1 MNLQTF
7 KPLANKLASLT
18 AIAAAAILLS
28 VPALAGSGQRQTSTP
43 AKPTTTD
50 AKPVSTPSTDAP
62 ITTPSTDAS
71 PGATP
76 STETQPVTPTS
87 EAPTTPDASA
97 SSGTIVEVA
106 SSSGS
111 FKTLVEAVKAAG
123 LTEEL
128 SGKGPYTVFAPTDAA
143 FAALPKGTVE
153 MLLKPEN
160 KEVLKK
166 VLTYHVVAGAVDSG
180 TLKSGQVK
188 TVEGSS
194 VKVRVSGSDVTVNDA
209 KVTSPDIKATNGVIH
224 VIDKVIIPPDM

>member
-1 MNLQTF
+1 MPAHLQGRSW
-7 KPLANKLASLT
+7 KWHP
-18 AIAAAAILLS
+18 
-28 VPALAGSGQRQTSTP
+28 
-43 AKPTTTD
+43 
-50 AKPVSTPSTDAP
+50 
-62 ITTPSTDAS
+62 
-71 PGATP
+71 
-76 STETQPVTPTS
+76 
-87 EAPTTPDASA
+87 
-97 SSGTIVEVA
+97 
-106 SSSGS
+106 
-111 FKTLVEAVKAAG
+111 LVEAVKAAG

>member
-7 KPLANKLASLT
+7 KPSVNKIAGVA
-18 AIAAAAILLS
+18 AIFAAILLS
-28 VPALAGSGQRQTSTP
+28 VPALAGSGNRQTSTP

-50 AKPVSTPSTDAP
+50 AKPVSSPSDAP
-62 ITTPSTDAS
+62 VTV
-71 PGATP
+71 P
-76 STETQPVTPTS
+76 STEVSPGTMPSTTQPKTPTS
-87 EAPTTPDASA
+87 EAPTSPDASSA
-97 SSGTIVEVA
+97 SGTIVDVA

-123 LTEEL
+123 LTDEL
-128 SGKGPYTVFAPTDAA
+128 SGKGPFTVFAPTDAA

-160 KEVLKK
+160 KEALKK

-194 VKVRVSGSDVTVNDA
+194 VKVRVSGSNVTVNDA
-209 KVTSPDIKATNGVIH
+209 KVTSPDIKASNGVIH